1 MTASE
6 GNPRPREGI
15 NSTETSGLGEFATL
29 VCGLGIAAVAL
40 TAILTL
46 AVGWLAPWIPFSW
59 ENAVAGGVD
68 PSVETEHPRAE
79 AALRELTDELAPH
92 AGLPAGMEVRV
103 HLSDSAEP
111 NAFATLGGHVIVT
124 RGLLQ
129 SVSSENALAMVLA
142 HEIAHVERRHPI
154 QALGRGAVISLVWA
168 ALAGATGQSA
178 VQDVLGNAGL
188 LTMLGFSREM
198 ERVADRDALATLQAR
213 YGHKRGAAEF
223 FRALQ
228 ERRGGEAAEW
238 TGLLQTHPRTAE
250 RLQAI
255 ARRARKTPDAIIRPL
270 PDPIAA
276 LSESG

>member
-1 MTASE
+1 MTAPD

-15 NSTETSGLGEFATL
+15 NSTETSGLAEFATL
-29 VCGLGIAAVAL
+29 VCGLGIATVAL
-40 TAILTL
+40 TVVLTL
-46 AVGWLAPWIPFSW
+46 AIGWLAPLIPFSW
-59 ENAVAGGVD
+59 EKAVAGGVE
-68 PSVETEHPRAE
+68 PSVETGHPRAE
-79 AALRELTDELAPH
+79 AALQELADELARR
-92 AGLPAGMEVRV
+92 AGVPAAMAVRL
-103 HLSDSAEP
+103 HLSDSGEP

-142 HEIAHVERRHPI
+142 HEIAHVEQRHPI

-198 ERVADRDALATLQAR
+198 ERVADRDALATLRAR
-213 YGHKRGAAEF
+213 YGHTRGAAEF
-223 FRALQ
+223 FRTLQ
-228 ERRGGEAAEW
+228 ERRGGETAEW

-250 RLQAI
+250 RLQTI
-255 ARRARKTPDAIIRPL
+255 ARIARETLEAAIRPL
-270 PDPIAA
+270 PEPIAA
-276 LSESG
+276 LAEPG

>member
-1 MTASE
+1 MTAPE

-15 NSTETSGLGEFATL
+15 NSTGTSGLGEFATL
-29 VCGLGIAAVAL
+29 VCGLGIAAVVL
-40 TAILTL
+40 TVILTL
-46 AVGWLAPWIPFSW
+46 AVGWLAPLVPFSW
-59 ENAVAGGVD
+59 EKAVAGGIE
-68 PSVETEHPRAE
+68 PSVETDHPRAE
-79 AALRELTDELAPH
+79 AALRQLADELARD
-92 AGLPAGMEVRV
+92 AGLPADMEVRL
-103 HLSDSAEP
+103 HLSDSGEP

-124 RGLLQ
+124 RGLVQ

-142 HEIAHVERRHPI
+142 HEIAHVEQRHPI

-198 ERVADRDALATLQAR
+198 ERVADRDALATLRVR
-213 YGHKRGAAEF
+213 YGHTRGAAGF
-223 FRALQ
+223 FRTLQ

-238 TGLLQTHPRTAE
+238 TALLQTHPRTAE
-250 RLQAI
+250 RLQTI
-255 ARRARKTPDAIIRPL
+255 ARRARDTRDAIIRPL

-276 LSESG
+276 LAKSG